1 MSMITKKRHKREL
14 QENLQILNNIVCGAD
29 AGYYPA
35 LRGLFVTKEGKT
47 NALYNKLVCLHD
59 YALHFE
65 DDGEKKMEDAGR
77 GWEWF
82 ASQGKLVELYGSN
95 KETWGKAINKLSM
108 LGLVGVFN
116 PRMNED
122 GEKFN
127 SSGQQHSADRAK
139 QGAAIEGIKAAM
151 LDYGYSNEAVE
162 GLKCR
167 PCRWYRIH
175 HYTDK
180 LLKRAENLAPLVKAG
195 AARDKDSI
203 RDALGAKA
211 ANAITDTAY
220 NIHPD
225 TDDRRETLEWVMG
238 MWFRIDGYATS
249 KKVIRSAMELDEWK
263 GYTYDR
269 WLETWKAYKPLLF
282 AEKGLKES
290 RPTNAEKAKWGIV
303 GDGWII
309 RNVE

>member
-1 MSMITKKRHKREL
+1 MSMITRKRHKREL

-29 AGYYPA
+29 TKYPA
-35 LRGLFVTKEGKT
+35 LRGLFVTQEGKT

-59 YALHFE
+59 YALHYE
-65 DDGEKKMEDAGR
+65 DDGERKMEDVGR
-77 GWEWF
+77 GWEWY
-82 ASQGKLVELYGSN
+82 ASQQVLVNRYGSN

-116 PRMNED
+116 PRMNDD
-122 GEKFN
+122 GEKYN
-127 SSGQQHSADRAK
+127 SYGQQYSAERAK
-139 QGAAIEGIKAAM
+139 QGAAIKNI
-151 LDYGYSNEAVE
+151 D

-180 LLKRAENLAPLVKAG
+180 LLKRAETLAPLVKAG
-195 AARDKDSI
+195 AARDKDSM
-203 RDALGAKA
+203 RDAVGAKM

-249 KKVIRSAMELDEWK
+249 KKVIRSAMELDRWK
-263 GYTYDR
+263 GYTYGR

-290 RPTNAEKAKWGIV
+290 RPTKAEKEKWGIM

-309 RNVE
+309 RKHE